1 MQKRVAKFVR
11 ERKTNTVGR
20 KGFVR
25 IQDDANEIGFD
36 VEADEESVEQVGSKI
51 ELENAAA
58 VWFQQVDEITP
69 MGLFGMFQNR

>member
-1 MQKRVAKFVR
+1 MQKRAAKFVR

-51 ELENAAA
+51 EL
-58 VWFQQVDEITP
+58 
-69 MGLFGMFQNR
+69 